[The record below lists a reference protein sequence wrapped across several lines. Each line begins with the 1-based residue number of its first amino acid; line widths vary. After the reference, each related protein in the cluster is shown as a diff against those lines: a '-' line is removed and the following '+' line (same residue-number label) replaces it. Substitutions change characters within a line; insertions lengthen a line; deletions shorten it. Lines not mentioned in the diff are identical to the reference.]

1 MSKIKTS
8 ARRFLFK
15 LKHEYLIA
23 DNIILFVAVALSAL
37 FTFYSVTAMSR
48 NWELAN
54 RVATADRNRTLLKLE
69 VETMELEN
77 EYYKSDE
84 YQELAA
90 RHFQNKKLEGED
102 MIYLPA
108 NSDYAKNKHKN
119 NEIAINQNLNNFA
132 QWMKF
137 LFGI

>member
-1 MSKIKTS
+1 
-8 ARRFLFK
+8 
-15 LKHEYLIA
+15 
-23 DNIILFVAVALSAL
+23 
-37 FTFYSVTAMSR
+37 MSR

>member
-1 MSKIKTS
+1 MNRIKTS
-8 ARRFLFK
+8 IRRFLFK
-15 LKHEYLIA
+15 LKHEYFIA
-23 DNIILFVAVALSAL
+23 DNIILFVAIALSLL
-37 FTFYSVTAMSR
+37 FTFYSITAMSK

-54 RVATADRNRTLLKLE
+54 RVATADKSRTLLRLE
-69 VETMELEN
+69 TETMELEN
-77 EYYKSDE
+77 EYYKSAE

-90 RHFQNKKLEGED
+90 RHFQNKKLEGEN
-102 MIYLPA
+102 MVYLPA

-119 NEIAINQNLNNFA
+119 VEATIPQAPGNFA